1 MRKILTLSSVIGLIA
16 LAFLFLQLP
25 VTLVAQGGTLLWV
38 RFYQDANENAML
50 DANEGLIT
58 SGVAVQL
65 LNQDGVVVASALLD
79 DVPTA
84 SQGLIGFQDIV
95 PGDYV
100 VLITS
105 AEYAPTGDT
114 EFDRTILAG
123 GVPVLVEYGAVP
135 VNVASENAAPARR
148 GLFGL
153 PIYLGDPEQVA
164 RVAVS
169 LLIGLLVAMVMTA
182 LGIVIY
188 VFMRRRYLR
197 RLRDLKRQAATSGEI
212 SRVNIPPG
220 TVF

>member
-1 MRKILTLSSVIGLIA
+1 MRKILIVISVFSLFA
-16 LAFLFLQLP
+16 LAFLALYSPATIF
-25 VTLVAQGGTLLWV
+25 AQGSTLLWV
-38 RFYQDANENAML
+38 RFYEDTNENAML
-50 DANEGLIT
+50 DADEGLIT

-84 SQGLIGFQDIV
+84 SQGLIGFQDIA
-95 PGDYV
+95 PGDYTV
-100 VLITS
+100 VITS
-105 AEYAPTGDT
+105 ADYDPSGAT
-114 EFDRTILAG
+114 EFNRTILAG
-123 GVPVLVEYGAVP
+123 GVPVLVEYGATP
-135 VNVASENAAPARR
+135 VIVENESTMPARR

-164 RVAVS
+164 RAAVS
-169 LLIGLLVAMVMTA
+169 LLVGLLVAMVMTA